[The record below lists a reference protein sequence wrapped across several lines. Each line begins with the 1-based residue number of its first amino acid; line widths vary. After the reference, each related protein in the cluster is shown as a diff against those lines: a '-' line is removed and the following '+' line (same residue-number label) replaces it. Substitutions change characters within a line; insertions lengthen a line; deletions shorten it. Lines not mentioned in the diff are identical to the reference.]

1 MRRITYLQGPV
12 QDLVVLADVGMGA
25 VALALPQDELT
36 AAVRIGGILARN
48 YGDRLLGE
56 YRAVITGDDADEG
69 TDVDVD
75 VDLDDGN
82 AVVVHEDDPR
92 VMLARDLLAK
102 IGRGR
107 DYTIEEFVAVRE
119 MLIG

>member
-1 MRRITYLQGPV
+1 
-12 QDLVVLADVGMGA
+12 MGA

-48 YGDRLLGE
+48 YGDRLPGE
-56 YRAVITGDDADEG
+56 YRAVITGDDAD
-69 TDVDVD
+69 VDV
-75 VDLDDGN
+75 DDGN

-92 VMLARDLLAK
+92 VLLARDLLAK

-107 DYTIEEFVAVRE
+107 DYTAEEFVAVRE
-119 MLIG
+119 TLIE

>member
-48 YGDRLLGE
+48 YGDRLPGE

-69 TDVDVD
+69 PD
-75 VDLDDGN
+75 VDLDVDDGN
-82 AVVVHEDDPR
+82 AVVVYEDDPR
-92 VMLARDLLAK
+92 VLLARDLLAK

-107 DYTIEEFVAVRE
+107 DYTIEEFVTVRE
-119 MLIG
+119 TLIE